1 LEEWPFPREDV
12 QRSASLGSAVPDQ
25 DIERAAPAEL
35 PAIDQTSSVLG
46 DVPGDDDDEA
56 SSDSQEDALD
66 LVLGLH
72 EDAIAGAEIGS
83 RPIAT
88 EPYILTDREEDL
100 DTAWEGVRDSLPES
114 WRLDLEY
121 NKAHED
127 LGPGTWT
134 CRPMDPDKLVDYP
147 LRIAGAPVVIP
158 IHARWP
164 ALAGVAEPPDPRAT
178 KLIDCRAELPLDVI
192 QEIFLTFEGCL
203 GVFVLINGLLQIVVD
218 GDFDIEWA
226 VSHYPHRF
234 GGLKVSYV
242 RDTREPTM
250 KPAKSS
256 TSRRGPRSHRQD
268 TKVSRRSTLSH
279 NTQHPL
285 LQLNDKIEARAAH
298 SIRRTHGYVGRIGLQ
313 VTKENQP
320 YLIMATHVITQAMI
334 HKDRISARLGR
345 GPKELPADWKEKVEI
360 WAANEKACFII

>member
-1 LEEWPFPREDV
+1 LPVIEETFSIPEDM
-12 QRSASLGSAVPDQ
+12 S
-25 DIERAAPAEL
+25 
-35 PAIDQTSSVLG
+35 
-46 DVPGDDDDEA
+46 GDDDDEV

-66 LVLGLH
+66 LVLELH

-83 RPIAT
+83 KPT
-88 EPYILTDREEDL
+88 TNEPYVLTDREENL

-121 NKAHED
+121 SKIHED
-127 LGPGTWT
+127 LGRGTWT
-134 CRPMDPDKLVDYP
+134 CRPMDPDKVVDYP
-147 LRIAGAPVVIP
+147 LRVAGAPVVIP
-158 IHARWP
+158 IQARWP

-178 KLIDCRAELPLDVI
+178 KLIDCRADLPLDVI
-192 QEIFLTFEGCL
+192 QEIFLTFKDCL

-218 GDFDIEWA
+218 EYFDIEWA

-256 TSRRGPRSHRQD
+256 SSRRGPRLHRQD
-268 TKVSRRSTLSH
+268 TKASRRSTLSQ
-279 NTQHPL
+279 NAQPPL

-298 SIRRTHGYVGRIGLQ
+298 SIRKTHGYVGRIGLQ
-313 VTKENQP
+313 VTKDNQP

-360 WAANEKACFII
+360 WAANEKVRLLYEMVDLDQANLCTVRYART